1 MILTKDSKKEKY
13 IAPAIKEVLLTSING
28 VADGTPGMN
37 NSVNAGDDDD
47 KVKGE
52 VIWGN
57 ATNDNSG
64 SSLPNATP
72 NLWDDEW

>member
-1 MILTKDSKKEKY
+1 MILTKDSKKKRY

-52 VIWGN
+52 VFWNDN
-57 ATNDNSG
+57 ANSG
-64 SSLPNATP
+64 SSLPNANP